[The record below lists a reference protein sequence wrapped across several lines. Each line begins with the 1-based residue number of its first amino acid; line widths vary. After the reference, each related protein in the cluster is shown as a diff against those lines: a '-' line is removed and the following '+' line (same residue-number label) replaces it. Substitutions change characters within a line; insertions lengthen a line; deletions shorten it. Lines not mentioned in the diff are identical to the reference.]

1 MSSDLSLP
9 ELRAQ
14 WNQVL
19 DRLES
24 QDRVAWIAYFD
35 ARLAEFDGHT
45 LTLDFSDARKFA
57 GGHEYS
63 PARIKLENSLKA
75 AILEV
80 LDIKVEIQESA

>member
-1 MSSDLSLP
+1 MSTSLTLP

-19 DRLES
+19 DHLES
-24 QDRVAWIAYFD
+24 QDRIAWIAYFD
-35 ARLAEFDGHT
+35 ARLADFDGHI
-45 LTLDFSDARKFA
+45 LTLDFSDARKLA

-75 AILEV
+75 SVLEV
-80 LDIKVEIQESA
+80 LGITIDIQELA

>member
-1 MSSDLSLP
+1 MSENLSLS

-19 DRLES
+19 DHLES
-24 QDRVAWIAYFD
+24 RDRIAWIAYFD
-35 ARLAEFDGHT
+35 ARLADFDGQT
-45 LTLDFSDARKFA
+45 LTLDFSDARKLA

-75 AILEV
+75 SVLEV
-80 LDIKVEIQESA
+80 LGLTIDIQELA

>member
-1 MSSDLSLP
+1 MSTSLTLP

-19 DRLES
+19 DNLES
-24 QDRVAWIAYFD
+24 QDRVAWMAYFD
-35 ARLAEFDGHT
+35 ARLAEFDGQI

-63 PARIKLENSLKA
+63 PARIKLQNSLKA
-75 AILEV
+75 SIHEV
-80 LDIKVEIQESA
+80 LGLTVEIQELA

>member
-1 MSSDLSLP
+1 MSTNLSLT

-19 DRLES
+19 DHLES

-35 ARLAEFDGHT
+35 ARLDEFDGT
-45 LTLDFSDARKFA
+45 KLILDFSDARKFA

-63 PARIKLENSLKA
+63 PARIKLQNSLKA
-75 AILEV
+75 SVLEV
-80 LDIKVEIQESA
+80 LGIVIEVEELA

>member
-1 MSSDLSLP
+1 MSAELTLP

-35 ARLAEFDGHT
+35 ARLAEFDGNT
-45 LTLDFSDARKFA
+45 LTLDFSDARKLA
-57 GGHEYS
+57 GGHESS
-63 PARIKLENSLKA
+63 PARIKLENTLKA

-80 LDIKVEIQESA
+80 LNIKVEIQEV

>member
-1 MSSDLSLP
+1 MSADLTLP

-19 DRLES
+19 DTLES

-35 ARLAEFDGHT
+35 ARLAEFDGQT
-45 LTLDFSDARKFA
+45 LTLDFSDARKLA

-80 LDIKVEIQESA
+80 LDIKVEIRELA

>member
-1 MSSDLSLP
+1 MSENLSLS

-19 DRLES
+19 DHLES
-24 QDRVAWIAYFD
+24 QDRIAWIAYFD
-35 ARLAEFDGHT
+35 ARLAEFDGQT
-45 LTLDFSDARKFA
+45 LTLDFSDARKLA

-75 AILEV
+75 AVLEV
-80 LDIKVEIQESA
+80 LGITIDIQELA

>member
-1 MSSDLSLP
+1 MSENLSLS

-19 DRLES
+19 DHLES
-24 QDRVAWIAYFD
+24 QDRIAWIAYFD
-35 ARLAEFDGHT
+35 ARLAEFDGQT
-45 LTLDFSDARKFA
+45 LTLDFSDARKLA

-75 AILEV
+75 SLLEV
-80 LDIKVEIQESA
+80 LGINIDIQELA